1 MLLNTYLEWSKSKT
15 LATPNIDKDVE
26 QKNYHSLLVGMKH
39 GTASLEDSLVV
50 SYKINVLLPHDPAI
64 MVPGIY
70 LNGLNPHK
78 NLHTVFT
85 AVSFIIAKTWRQTRH
100 PLLGEWINK
109 MWQIHTMEYYSML
122 KKNKQLSSR

>member
-26 QKNYHSLLVGMKH
+26 QKNYHSLLVGMKY

-50 SYKINVLLPHDPAI
+50 SYKINRLLPHDPAI
-64 MVPGIY
+64 TVPGIY
-70 LNGLNPHK
+70 LNGLKLHK

-85 AVSFIIAKTWRQTRH
+85 AASFIIAKTWRQTRH
-100 PLLGEWINK
+100 PLLGE
-109 MWQIHTMEYYSML
+109 
-122 KKNKQLSSR
+122 

>member
-26 QKNYHSLLVGMKH
+26 QKNYHSLLVGMKR

-64 MVPGIY
+64 RVPEWVKPAQKSAHSIY
-70 LNGLNPHK
+70 S
-78 NLHTVFT
+78 
-85 AVSFIIAKTWRQTRH
+85 SFIHNCQNMEANKTSFIR
-100 PLLGEWINK
+100 
-109 MWQIHTMEYYSML
+109 
-122 KKNKQLSSR
+122 